1 MAEVAGVMNAGI
13 EKFNP
18 IARLRWK
25 ATLGAMHVAP
35 DWRAML
41 NAAEEAGAGTQKYEL
56 MKINFG
62 YPPNEA

>member
-1 MAEVAGVMNAGI
+1 MNNSPGIPGSVAEVAGVMNAGI

-35 DWRAML
+35 DWK
-41 NAAEEAGAGTQKYEL
+41 QC
-56 MKINFG
+56 
-62 YPPNEA
+62 